1 MVVNILRK
9 IDEKYLELSL
19 KLFNKLHSQ
28 QIKTVKTEDIPVEI
42 KRILLKVLKNR
53 NIKVNG
59 NGLTEPIN
67 VKIGNEKKV
76 EN

>member
-1 MVVNILRK
+1 MK
-9 IDEKYLELSL
+9 EIDEKYLDLSL
-19 KLFNKLHSQ
+19 ELFNKLPSQ
-28 QIKTVKTEDIPVEI
+28 QIKTVKTEDIPKEI
-42 KRILLKVLKNR
+42 ERILLKVLKNR

-76 EN
+76 EK